1 MGAGVRWQR
10 AKSDVSASA
19 PIIQYAAS
27 SAPTEGQRVPD
38 ARAQIDRSTHSAAR
52 AERCERRGQDR
63 ETASVAMFNQA
74 LLGSRATELG
84 RAQSVAL
91 P

>member
-19 PIIQYAAS
+19 PIIPYAAS

-38 ARAQIDRSTHSAAR
+38 ARADRSLDSLRGPGRAVRAAR
-52 AERCERRGQDR
+52 P
-63 ETASVAMFNQA
+63 
-74 LLGSRATELG
+74 GS
-84 RAQSVAL
+84 
-91 P
+91 